1 MDSRFRGN
9 DTAGCDR
16 SQAWPSELIP
26 DPRADL
32 GQARVD
38 VGAQARVRDVLDIGD
53 NVPVLAE
60 LVAEAARF
68 AEVPAAAGVDAV
80 GFIPQ
85 RRGVD
90 RGAKL
95 ALEEE
100 PLVERNAPGEAG
112 EAVAR
117 LALGIDHRADVDAG
131 IEEQR
136 KQ

>member
-1 MDSRFRGN
+1 ERR
-9 DTAGCDR
+9 
-16 SQAWPSELIP
+16 
-26 DPRADL
+26 PRP
-32 GQARVD
+32 GTARVEA
-38 VGAQARVRDVLDIGD
+38 GAQARVRELLDVGD
-53 NVPVLAE
+53 NVPVLVE

-80 GFIPQ
+80 RFVAQ

-100 PLVERNAPGEAG
+100 ALIERNAPSEAG

-117 LALGIDHRADVDAG
+117 LALGIDHRADVDAR
-131 IEEQR
+131 IEEPG
-136 KQ
+136 